1 MEEKEIY
8 SAGSAGIIVSLFG
21 KIKNRVLSHNT
32 HTHTHTNQL
41 KMDHRPKQESKNDK
55 TSGIKHRDIF
65 TTMRGVYIS

>member
-32 HTHTHTNQL
+32 HTHKLAEDGSQT
-41 KMDHRPKQESKNDK
+41 
-55 TSGIKHRDIF
+55 
-65 TTMRGVYIS
+65 

>member
-32 HTHTHTNQL
+32 HTHTH
-41 KMDHRPKQESKNDK
+41 KSAEMDHRPKQESKNDK